1 MWQKLTVT
9 LNFLD
14 NMKTKLLCVVGAP
27 SSGKSTLATHLH
39 ADIKKNGK
47 NSIFISE
54 EATNFIAEYG
64 VPTTPIDQ
72 MTIFYKQTN
81 KENMFIGS
89 KEYIICDSSGFLNYF
104 YFRKLF
110 KNPLSNKD
118 IAVINHLQKEI
129 LKNFNKW
136 DYIFYIPPMLNNIDD
151 GIRFQDKDEIIS
163 LDRCIKSYLDVEN
176 INYYDL
182 SKIKMDERVDYIKN
196 IIL

>member
-1 MWQKLTVT
+1 
-9 LNFLD
+9 
-14 NMKTKLLCVVGAP
+14 MKTKLLCVLGAP
-27 SSGKSTLATHLH
+27 NSGKSTLAAHLH

-54 EATNFIAEYG
+54 AATDFIAEYG

-89 KEYIICDSSGFLNYF
+89 KEYIICDSSGLLNYF
-104 YFRKLF
+104 YFRRLF
-110 KNPLSNKD
+110 KSPLSNKD

-129 LKNFNKW
+129 LKNINKW
-136 DYIFYIPPMLNNIDD
+136 DYLFYTPAILDNIDD
-151 GIRFQDKDEIIS
+151 GIRFQDKEEIIQ
-163 LDRCIKSYLDVEN
+163 LDRCIKSYLDTEN
-176 INYYDL
+176 IFYHDL
-182 SKIKMDERVDYIKN
+182 SDVKIDERVEYIKK